1 MDHLF
6 TLTLVIYTLLFVF
19 FRIPEIVLCGLTYTT
34 QSLSIFIGTVV
45 LHYHIPHR
53 ARYVLHI
60 MTLVG
65 IVYICDYYLLQPPP
79 LVPPSTEDA
88 NEYYKKKNVVI
99 TGANAGIG
107 YATSKRLAVE
117 YGMNVIMGC
126 RSLVKCNEAAHS
138 INMELQSI
146 QAASATATNGGGEGG
161 GGSVTPMLL
170 DLSNFDSI
178 QLFVYNLLS
187 AHYNIDILFNNAGYV
202 PIVNDPIN
210 TKYNMESSYTSMHL
224 GHFYLTELLVYHHP
238 KLHVVNTSSGTHHL
252 CGILS
257 SKTNGCINNDFFT
270 TGLYSPSDEYA
281 YIRSKLANVLHVL
294 ELPKVHTQVSA
305 IAIDLGWVGTSIQPW
320 MKGEL
325 LPTPS
330 SLGMMRSAYIGVT
343 PILRALLLSSHD
355 ELSSSSIGRG
365 GGVTMNV
372 LGQLEES
379 FSLPW
384 WDKDAMIQLST
395 RLWDESVNILSLH
408 GHDISDGV
416 DVVMSDEGV
425 SDKSIIVDD
434 DKSTP
439 PLVIINDEIP
449 LIDAHTAGRMG
460 DMDALTAIGAKD
472 IEMLNV
478 HDNNGWTPLHEAAR
492 FGHLEAVQFLINNG
506 LDKVSTKPLS
516 SVSW

>member
-1 MDHLF
+1 
-6 TLTLVIYTLLFVF
+6 
-19 FRIPEIVLCGLTYTT
+19 
-34 QSLSIFIGTVV
+34 
-45 LHYHIPHR
+45 
-53 ARYVLHI
+53 
-60 MTLVG
+60 
-65 IVYICDYYLLQPPP
+65 
-79 LVPPSTEDA
+79 
-88 NEYYKKKNVVI
+88 
-99 TGANAGIG
+99 
-107 YATSKRLAVE
+107 
-117 YGMNVIMGC
+117 
-126 RSLVKCNEAAHS
+126 
-138 INMELQSI
+138 MELQSI
-146 QAASATATNGGGEGG
+146 QAASATATMDGGVR

-178 QLFVYNLLS
+178 QLFVSTLLS
-187 AHYNIDILFNNAGYV
+187 EHYNIDILFNNAGYV

-224 GHFYLTELLVYHHP
+224 GHFYLTELLIQHHP

-257 SKTNGCINNDFFT
+257 SKTNGCINNNFFI

-384 WDKDAMIQLST
+384 WDKDAMIQLSK